1 MSKLIS
7 SNKVAVVIYT
17 FFTISSLAVLFF
29 LAYKTFNDFK
39 NNLNVEK
46 LIANG
51 FILALDNFI
60 NKPLTFI
67 LVATIAS

>member
-1 MSKLIS
+1 MSS
-7 SNKVAVVIYT
+7 SKVAVVIYI

-29 LAYKTFNDFK
+29 LVYKTFNDFK
-39 NNLNVEK
+39 NNLNLEK

-51 FILALDNFI
+51 FILAIDNFI

-67 LVATIAS
+67 LVARIAS